1 MSTVKVILIRD
12 VKGLGAAGETRSVNG
27 GYARNFLLPRGLAV
41 IATPENLKRYEELKK
56 IHQLKAQRLRET
68 AEAIAAR
75 LSELTVEVSLLVG
88 EEGKAFGSVK
98 ASDILEKLAE
108 AGIDIEKGALHLEK
122 PIKALGEYT
131 VEVRLGPDFTAPL
144 KVRVVPKE

>member
-1 MSTVKVILIRD
+1 MGTVKVILTKE
-12 VKGLGAAGETRSVNG
+12 VKGLGGVGDVKTVKG
-27 GYARNFLLPRGLAV
+27 GYARNYLLPRGLAV
-41 IATPENLKRYEELKK
+41 LATPENIRTYEELKK
-56 IHQLKAQRLRET
+56 VHQAKAKRLREA

-98 ASDILEKLAE
+98 ASDILERLAG
-108 AGIDIEKGALHLEK
+108 AGIDLEKGAIHLEN

-131 VEVRLGPDFTAPL
+131 VEVRIGPDFTVPL

>member
-1 MSTVKVILIRD
+1 MGTVRVILLRE
-12 VKGLGAAGETRSVNG
+12 VKGLGGAGDTKNVRG
-27 GYARNFLLPRGLAV
+27 GYARNFLLPRGLAML
-41 IATPENLKRYEELKK
+41 ATPENLRRYEDLKK
-56 IHQLKAQRLRET
+56 TQQAKAQRLKDA

-98 ASDILEKLAE
+98 ASDILERLAE
-108 AGIDIEKGALHLEK
+108 AGVDLEKGALHLK
-122 PIKALGEYT
+122 NPIKALGEYT

>member
-1 MSTVKVILIRD
+1 MGTVRVILLRE
-12 VKGLGAAGETRSVNG
+12 VKGLGAAGDTKSVRG

-41 IATPENLKRYEELKK
+41 LATTENLRRYEDLKK
-56 IHQLKAQRLRET
+56 THQAKAQRLKEA

-98 ASDILEKLAE
+98 ASDILERLAE
-108 AGIDIEKGALHLEK
+108 AGVDLEKGALHLEN